1 VQKKMLNCTT
11 IKKIMKTIK
20 INCYILML
28 FVVSCL
34 GLMTTGCKHTAHG
47 AGEDIE
53 QMGEKIQE
61 KTS

>member
-1 VQKKMLNCTT
+1 
-11 IKKIMKTIK
+11 MKTIK

-28 FVVSCL
+28 LVVSCV
-34 GLMTTGCKHTAHG
+34 GLMTTGCKNTAHG

-61 KTS
+61 KTN